1 MIAAL
6 YFVIGILFALW
17 AATAFDDH
25 SQWLVVAP
33 ICVLFWPF
41 FIFGILV
48 FAGYD
53 AIREWVHR

>member
-33 ICVLFWPF
+33 ICVVLWPLF
-41 FIFGILV
+41 IVGISAASLIMYV
-48 FAGYD
+48 TD
-53 AIREWVHR
+53 WLHR